1 MIYSFSQRINRW
13 QNRNYSL
20 SDVSHPSGFTLL
32 EMLVVLVIIALLA
45 GLVGPRL
52 IGHTEGAK
60 VKTAETQIKMLKGA
74 LEALYLD
81 IGRYPTDQEGLEILR
96 VAPPDEKVRAFW
108 KGPYLDEA
116 IPRDP
121 WHNPY
126 QYSLQSGGDRSFVL
140 YSFGGD
146 GQLGGTEANA
156 DLGYLPTTTK

>member
-1 MIYSFSQRINRW
+1 MQSIFHKQ
-13 QNRNYSL
+13 
-20 SDVSHPSGFTLL
+20 PGFTLL

-81 IGRYPTDQEGLEILR
+81 IGRYPTDQEGLDILQ
-96 VAPPDEKVRAFW
+96 VAPVDEKARPFW
-108 KGPYLDEA
+108 KGPYLDEPV
-116 IPRDP
+116 PRDP

-126 QYSLQSGGDRSFVL
+126 QYNTQGSGNRPFSLF
-140 YSFGGD
+140 SFGAD
-146 GQLGGTEANA
+146 GQLGGVDNNA
-156 DLGYLPTTTK
+156 DVGYLPTE